1 MKFSV
6 RFLDNFAMLKDL
18 LEIRKKM
25 VDVFDPTQE
34 PDKYLLITT
43 LIDERL
49 FKHLEVLNE
58 EVGEED

>member
-6 RFLDNFAMLKDL
+6 RFLDNFAMLNDL

-43 LIDERL
+43 LIVERL

>member
-1 MKFSV
+1 
-6 RFLDNFAMLKDL
+6 
-18 LEIRKKM
+18 M

>member
-1 MKFSV
+1 M
-6 RFLDNFAMLKDL
+6 
-18 LEIRKKM
+18 EIRKKM